1 MGKTRKS
8 DNWTPEGK
16 MTEEVVA
23 GTIDG
28 TSDEAAARAE
38 AVRRNGL

>member
-1 MGKTRKS
+1 
-8 DNWTPEGK
+8 

-23 GTIDG
+23 GTNDG

-38 AVRRNGL
+38 AVRKNGM

>member
-1 MGKTRKS
+1 
-8 DNWTPEGK
+8 

-38 AVRRNGL
+38 AVKRKGL